1 MLLMPSI
8 GKYKDKFET
17 YELDK
22 KILQNFAQD
31 FFVRQADWEN
41 EYKKQSNDKV
51 RRVLQKRKE

>member
-1 MLLMPSI
+1 MPSL

-41 EYKKQSNDKV
+41 EYKQQSNAKV
-51 RRVLQKRKE
+51 RKVLQKRKE